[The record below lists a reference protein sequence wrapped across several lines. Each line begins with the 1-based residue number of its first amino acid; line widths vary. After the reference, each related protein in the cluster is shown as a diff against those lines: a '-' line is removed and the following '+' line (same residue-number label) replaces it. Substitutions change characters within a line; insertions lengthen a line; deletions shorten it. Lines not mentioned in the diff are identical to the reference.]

1 MFGFDESQ
9 QADIFLL
16 VQKLMEQAVTIVSH
30 RSAALNRWRGR
41 RRLTPR
47 QKAGDQKHCR
57 EQR

>member
-47 QKAGDQKHCR
+47 QKAGDR
-57 EQR
+57 